1 MWYNVHDLWWFL
13 SCRIWDKV
21 VCGSSKILVFVAVGL
36 LMVYRHPLLMEKSA
50 QGVNMFF
57 SKVCCLSFG
66 AQKHW
71 SNRSRRTNEALIRF
85 KLQAGFDLDTIF
97 FGQYPIIILVPE
109 AALFLASTKNHDLW
123 ASGLVQHRKST
134 IHWLP
139 VTSDKS
145 GWLRIRNANSVH
157 AQKIGL
163 GKRCR
168 SWYWPIGARPQGMRM
183 HP

>member
-1 MWYNVHDLWWFL
+1 MWYKVHDLSWFL
-13 SCRIWDKV
+13 CRIWDKV

-57 SKVCCLSFG
+57 SKVCCLSFVT
-66 AQKHW
+66 QKHW

-85 KLQAGFDLDTIF
+85 KLQAGFDLVTF
-97 FGQYPIIILVPE
+97 FFWSVPHNH
-109 AALFLASTKNHDLW
+109 ARPRGRVFLASTKNRDLW
-123 ASGLVQHRKST
+123 ASGLVQHRKSA
-134 IHWLP
+134 IHGLP

-145 GWLRIRNANSVH
+145 GWLRIRNANSAH
-157 AQKIGL
+157 TQKVGL

-168 SWYWPIGARPQGMRM
+168 SWCWSIGARPQGMRM